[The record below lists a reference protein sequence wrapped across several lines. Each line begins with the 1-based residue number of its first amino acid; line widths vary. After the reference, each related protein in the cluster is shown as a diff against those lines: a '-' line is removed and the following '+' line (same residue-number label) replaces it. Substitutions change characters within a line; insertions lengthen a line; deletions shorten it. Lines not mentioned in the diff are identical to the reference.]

1 MRHRIS
7 FEDELAQVPL
17 FAGLSPDELRRVS
30 RLAVRAREGA
40 GTPLV
45 REGERGDELL
55 VVLDGT
61 VEVRHDGRVLASLH
75 AGDHLGEVALLDAR
89 ARRTASVV
97 AATRVTVAYLGRQQF
112 EVLIRES
119 VEFVLALLATMA
131 PRITDAETS
140 TLAPDR

>member
-1 MRHRIS
+1 VKRRVS
-7 FEDELAQVPL
+7 FEDELASVPL
-17 FAGLSPDELRRVS
+17 FAGLSSHELRRVS

-61 VEVRHDGRVLASLH
+61 VEVRHDDRVLASLH
-75 AGDHLGEVALLDAR
+75 AGDHLGEVALLDPG
-89 ARRTASVV
+89 ARRTATVV

-112 EVLIRES
+112 ETLTRES
-119 VEFVLALLATMA
+119 VEFAMALLATMA
-131 PRITDAETS
+131 GRIAE
-140 TLAPDR
+140 PDTTVTPER

>member
-1 MRHRIS
+1 VKHRVS
-7 FEDELAQVPL
+7 FEDELARVPL
-17 FAGLSPDELRRVS
+17 FAGLAPDELHRLS

-61 VEVRHDGRVLASLH
+61 VEVRHDGRVLATLH

-89 ARRTASVV
+89 ARRTATVV
-97 AATRVTVAYLGRQQF
+97 AASRVTVAYLGRQQF
-112 EVLIRES
+112 DVLIEES
-119 VEFVLALLATMA
+119 VDFVLALLATMA
-131 PRITDAETS
+131 ARITDPDTS
-140 TLAPDR
+140 ALAPER